1 MIPGAL
7 NAVLDFFVVALPLPL
22 LWKLRTNTYQ
32 KWVLTGIFAC
42 AGLYVPTLTAPNP
55 HPLRWPDSALLI
67 ESSVCVISVIRLV
80 VLSRLT
86 AFDVTWN
93 YVNAAIWS
101 AAEPCMGVIA
111 SCIPS
116 LRPLLS
122 LLLRGTTRAT
132 GTLHSKNAQN
142 TSSSHTMSSK
152 RDLQG
157 DEIDLVPT
165 PSGGREGFARLRDEE
180 RGFGNPR
187 WGHEVEVKGGRKKKS
202 SRFPQQE
209 DEISLEEIIPQGGIK
224 VKSEVVITSTEWEWK
239 DRLY

>member
-1 MIPGAL
+1 MGSYRHL
-7 NAVLDFFVVALPLPL
+7 C
-22 LWKLRTNTYQ
+22 LRRLVRLEPMY
-32 KWVLTGIFAC
+32 L
-42 AGLYVPTLTAPNP
+42 
-55 HPLRWPDSALLI
+55 HPLMASGPPFRRWPSCALLI
-67 ESSVCVISVIRLV
+67 ESSVCFISVIRLV
-80 VLSRLT
+80 VLARLS

-132 GTLHSKNAQN
+132 GTLHSKSAQN
-142 TSSSHTMSSK
+142 TSSSHTMFSK
-152 RDLQG
+152 RDRQG

-165 PSGGREGFARLRDEE
+165 PSGGREGFARLGDEE
-180 RGFGNPR
+180 RGLGSQR
-187 WGHEVEVKGGRKKKS
+187 WGHEVEVKGGREKKTS
-202 SRFPQQE
+202 GFPGLGGTRQQE

-224 VKSEVVITSTEWEWK
+224 VKSEVVVTSTEWEWK

>member
-1 MIPGAL
+1 MGSYRHL
-7 NAVLDFFVVALPLPL
+7 C
-22 LWKLRTNTYQ
+22 LRRLVGPDAWY
-32 KWVLTGIFAC
+32 LH
-42 AGLYVPTLTAPNP
+42 PLTAPGDTLL
-55 HPLRWPDSALLI
+55 HQHTCALLI

-122 LLLRGTTRAT
+122 LLLHGTTRAT
-132 GTLHSKNAQN
+132 STLHSKSAQN
-142 TSSSHTMSSK
+142 TSSSYTMFSK

-165 PSGGREGFARLRDEE
+165 PSGGGEGFARLGDRE
-180 RGFGNPR
+180 RGLGSPR
-187 WGHEVEVKGGRKKKS
+187 WGHEVEVKGGKEKRNTGFS
-202 SRFPQQE
+202 GFGGTQQQE

-224 VKSEVVITSTEWEWK
+224 VKSEVVVTSTEWEWK

>member
-1 MIPGAL
+1 MDL
-7 NAVLDFFVVALPLPL
+7 VFV
-22 LWKLRTNTYQ
+22 
-32 KWVLTGIFAC
+32 
-42 AGLYVPTLTAPNP
+42 
-55 HPLRWPDSALLI
+55 RWSMCALLI
-67 ESSVCVISVIRLV
+67 EFSVCVISVIRLV

-93 YVNAAIWS
+93 YVNSAIWS

-132 GTLHSKNAQN
+132 GTLHSKSAQN
-142 TSSSHTMSSK
+142 TSSSHSMFSK
-152 RDLQG
+152 RDRQG

-165 PSGGREGFARLRDEE
+165 PSGERESFARLGDEE
-180 RGFGNPR
+180 RGVGSSR
-187 WGHEVEVKGGRKKKS
+187 WGHEVEVKGGKEKKS
-202 SRFPQQE
+202 VGFSQQE
-209 DEISLEEIIPQGGIK
+209 DESSLEEIIPQGGIK
-224 VKSEVVITSTEWEWK
+224 VKSEVVVTSSEWEWK